1 MEGPTIVEECHDREN
16 DRKMK
21 LRKATDRMNKR
32 NTRDGLFGTPA
43 GSLATRREA
52 LQLLAGGWMLSQVA
66 PIGWASDT
74 RALDPQEA
82 SARWSRVRTVTELKG
97 EVRLKDPR
105 AVVQGAIKTAPVEST
120 STLDYEELARP
131 TSPDDGVVAFLKF
144 HEATVENRLNK
155 QAIKESLRPD
165 CMEVVRLQ
173 SQGKLLTNSPNH
185 PLSSKERDLIVGP
198 IASAFV
204 DDILPKSSVK
214 IGEAWDLSDAATTRL
229 FQLDSIEKSTLE
241 VKLIEADSGKGQLE
255 LDGVI
260 DAISHGVN
268 TQITLK
274 GKAQVDRKLGMVT
287 WLALAMDETREIGEA
302 EPGFRINARVRLL
315 RTSLETPT
323 SNESLESLQASYS
336 DPEVADL
343 TEFRSEQG
351 AYRFLANSQWLPI
364 TDKGT
369 QAVFKMV
376 QANRT
381 IAQCTIVC
389 QPDMEPGNHM
399 TIEGYQR
406 DVQRSLGEFFQ
417 EFEEASEKITESK
430 LRMVRT
436 VAIGAAEGVPVRW
449 INICLSDD
457 SGRRV
462 TLGFTMDDSYTER
475 FGGTDLQIAG
485 GFELLPRTN
494 TAKASSAQTEVR

>member
-1 MEGPTIVEECHDREN
+1 M
-16 DRKMK
+16 
-21 LRKATDRMNKR
+21 
-32 NTRDGLFGTPA
+32 NTRNAGDNRFGERLGIRSSRRDAIKLFASGLILANLQPPTMA
-43 GSLATRREA
+43 G
-52 LQLLAGGWMLSQVA
+52 QLPTFEDDKQ
-66 PIGWASDT
+66 PI
-74 RALDPQEA
+74 
-82 SARWSRVRTVTELKG
+82 ARWTRVRTVTELKG

-131 TSPDDGVVAFLKF
+131 NSEEEGVVAFLKF

-155 QAIKESLRPD
+155 QALQEKLRSD
-165 CMEVVRLQ
+165 CSEVVRIQ
-173 SQGKLLTNSPNH
+173 SQGKLVTNSSNH
-185 PLSSKERDLIVGP
+185 PLSSKERDLIEGP
-198 IASAFV
+198 LVSAYV
-204 DDILPKSSVK
+204 DEILPKSSVK
-214 IGEAWDLSDAATTRL
+214 IGETWDLSESVITRL
-229 FQLDSIEKSTLE
+229 FQLESIEKSTLK
-241 VKLIEADSGKGQLE
+241 VKLVEADSSKGQLE
-255 LDGVI
+255 LDGIV
-260 DAISHGVN
+260 DATSHGVA
-268 TQITLK
+268 TQIVLK
-274 GKAQVDRKLGMVT
+274 GKAQVDRKVGMVT

-315 RTSLETPT
+315 RSTLETPT
-323 SNESLESLQASYS
+323 STETLESLQARYS

-343 TEFRSEQG
+343 TEFRSEHG
-351 AYRFLANSQWLPI
+351 AYRFLASSQWMPI

-406 DVQRSLGEFFQ
+406 DVQRSIGEFFQ
-417 EFEEASEKITESK
+417 EFEESSEKVTESN

-457 SGRRV
+457 TGRRV

-494 TAKASSAQTEVR
+494 TAKASGTATEVR